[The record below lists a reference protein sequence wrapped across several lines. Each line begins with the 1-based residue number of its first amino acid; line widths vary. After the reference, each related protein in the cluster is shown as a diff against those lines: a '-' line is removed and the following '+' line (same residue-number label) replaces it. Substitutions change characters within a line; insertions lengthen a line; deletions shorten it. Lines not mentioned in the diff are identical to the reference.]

1 MDGQKKLH
9 LINWETICQLRKQ
22 GGLGLRSAKDA
33 NLVAMSKLNWRL
45 HTEERKV
52 WREVLVKKYKIS
64 NPKAYLPSI
73 GSPIIRNL
81 SKGVDLFKKGIKWIP
96 KNGQHISFW
105 SDHWIGQAPLNSIFY
120 GPFLPNTSCIS
131 LASVLHGGAVDME
144 TVGYHLNSDIINAI
158 KATPFS
164 LINHLHDTFSWKGE
178 ANGLFSSASA
188 HRILCSNSNV
198 SSSDWGWVWKLPTL
212 PKIKYFIW
220 LLVHGKIKSMDFL
233 HGLSIVQDPIC
244 KVCNNQ
250 VETLDHI
257 FRGCP
262 PAAAVLSRLLPGCL
276 DMDHAMMDFGV
287 WIKIQTSKMTPSSI
301 HQIPWTIIFC
311 FALWMIWKQR
321 SYIIYRGS
329 QMNVQAMSDMVVN
342 SAVEFWASQPSP
354 LGCNIKQPRL
364 ISWEPPPHDWIKLNT
379 DGSVIGNPGMGS
391 CGGLFRNSQ
400 GMWIIGYTC
409 NIGHTTA
416 LAAELWAIRDDLQ
429 TAINL
434 HFNSIIVETDCY
446 VAYQLLSTAANLHHP
461 HSTLIMDCRAL
472 LNVIPQVRLR
482 HIFRESNMAADAIAK
497 KGTHALAFVILY
509 NCPADVELLYFADAI
524 GVGYPRS

>member
-1 MDGQKKLH
+1 MAGRTTLVSSVISTIPNFYMQAMWLPSSIQKEIDRISRNFIWGSMDGQKKLH
-9 LINWETICQLRKQ
+9 LINWETICQPRKQ

-33 NLVAMSKLNWRL
+33 TIVAISKLNWRF
-45 HTEERKV
+45 HTKEGKV

-64 NPKAYLPSI
+64 NPKASLPSI

-120 GPFLPNTSCIS
+120 GPFLPNTSFIS
-131 LASVLHGGAVDME
+131 LASVLHGGVVDME

-178 ANGLFSSASA
+178 ANGLFSSAST

-198 SSSDWGWVWKLPTL
+198 SSSDWGW
-212 PKIKYFIW
+212 
-220 LLVHGKIKSMDFL
+220 
-233 HGLSIVQDPIC
+233 DPIC

-250 VETLDHI
+250 VESLDHI

-262 PAAAVLSRLLPGCL
+262 PTVAVLNRLLLGCL

-301 HQIPWTIIFC
+301 HQIPWTVIFC

-321 SYIIYRGS
+321 NYIIYRGS
-329 QMNVQAMSDMVVN
+329 QVNVQAMSDMVVN
-342 SAVEFWASQPSP
+342 SAIEFWASQPSP
-354 LGCNIKQPRL
+354 LGCNIKQPHL

-379 DGSVIGNPGMGS
+379 DGSVTCNPGMGS

-400 GMWIIGYTC
+400 GMWIIGYTR
-409 NIGHTTA
+409 NVGHTTA
-416 LAAELWAIRDDLQ
+416 LAAELWAIRDGLQ

-446 VAYQLLSTAANLHHP
+446 VAYQLLSAAANLHHP
-461 HSTLIMDCRAL
+461 HSTLIMD
-472 LNVIPQVRLR
+472 
-482 HIFRESNMAADAIAK
+482 
-497 KGTHALAFVILY
+497 Y
-509 NCPADVELLYFADAI
+509 VELLCFADAV
-524 GVGYPRS
+524 GVGYPRT